1 MSNIRAEEWYRS
13 SKGNPAHDG
22 DCLVLYMFRY
32 PPSKHPGLLAYR
44 NSDEGRAECAEVIGK
59 LGSWKSQK
67 TVSVLKETD
76 KAWIEPLV
84 CTARNYTNQN
94 ARTRSRTGMQQRAG
108 RYRYLARP
116 TYRPSQCPGAITVRA
131 RDTLGPQRRSSQRA
145 VRANAKMSSHF
156 STPYI
161 FVRSESATL

>member
-1 MSNIRAEEWYRS
+1 MVSNIRAEEWYRS

-94 ARTRSRTGMQQRAG
+94 ARTRSRTGNATESGQVSIPREADLPAKPVPRSDHG
-108 RYRYLARP
+108 PSEGHVGSAETILATRGK
-116 TYRPSQCPGAITVRA
+116 S
-131 RDTLGPQRRSSQRA
+131 
-145 VRANAKMSSHF
+145 
-156 STPYI
+156 
-161 FVRSESATL
+161 